1 MFLIAALIGVSKD
14 YLENI
19 SLIDVSKNYLENI
32 SLVAVKH

>member
-1 MFLIAALIGVSKD
+1 MFLIAALIDVSKD

-19 SLIDVSKNYLENI
+19 SLIDVSKNYLENT